1 MRKVTIEKFPLTL
14 REEEAEKE
22 CRANYRPLR
31 SLPKSAWVTRARRQR
46 PIRVE
51 QFPLTDRE
59 REAETEL
66 DSQELGVVLPF

>member
-1 MRKVTIEKFPLTL
+1 MRNATTEKLPLTL
-14 REEEAEKE
+14 REEEAERE

-31 SLPKSAWVTRARRQR
+31 SLPKPTRVTRVKRR
-46 PIRVE
+46 PVWVE

-66 DSQELGVVLPF
+66 DAQELGVALPF

>member
-1 MRKVTIEKFPLTL
+1 MRSEKIEKFPLTL

-31 SLPKSAWVTRARRQR
+31 SLPKPARVTRARRRR

-59 REAETEL
+59 QESETEL
-66 DSQELGVVLPF
+66 DSQELGVVLHF

>member
-1 MRKVTIEKFPLTL
+1 MRSEKIEKFPLTL

-31 SLPKSAWVTRARRQR
+31 SLPKPVRVTRARQRR

>member
-1 MRKVTIEKFPLTL
+1 MRNVATEKFPLTL

-22 CRANYRPLR
+22 CRANYRPLQSRPKPAQVARVKRR
-31 SLPKSAWVTRARRQR
+31 SV
-46 PIRVE
+46 RVE

-66 DSQELGVVLPF
+66 DTKELGVALPF

>member
-1 MRKVTIEKFPLTL
+1 MRNATIEKFPLTL

-22 CRANYRPLR
+22 CRANYRPLQ
-31 SLPKSAWVTRARRQR
+31 SLPKPARVTRARRRR

-66 DSQELGVVLPF
+66 DSKELGVVLPF